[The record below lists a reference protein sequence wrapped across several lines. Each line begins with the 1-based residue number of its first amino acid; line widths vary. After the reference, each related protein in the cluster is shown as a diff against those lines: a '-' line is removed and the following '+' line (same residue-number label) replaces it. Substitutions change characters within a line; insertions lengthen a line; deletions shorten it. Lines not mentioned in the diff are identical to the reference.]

1 MNEREEDNLWDP
13 RDGSFRTRSPLAYTL
28 SVPRVYGC
36 TRQKKTKSKIYAGS
50 CFYDYTEDS
59 RPSALA
65 GIFFAFSFD
74 NSSGAV
80 PG

>member
-1 MNEREEDNLWDP
+1 MGP
-13 RDGSFRTRSPLAYTL
+13 TRRIVSYPI
-28 SVPRVYGC
+28 SVGIHSLRPQGIRLYQ
-36 TRQKKTKSKIYAGS
+36 TKKTKGKIYARS